1 MERSAYTELDVQK
14 LLEARPYLSQLRS
27 RSPGLRERIGNRIYD
42 LALAL
47 GLRQSAQGMREGGEF
62 AADFVPGV
70 GAAVGGEEAGSE
82 LGRGNYLSGGL
93 GLAMSMIP
101 GGKALGR
108 AGNVI
113 DRTNTGWTF
122 KDVKAP
128 HKLMEP
134 GDWRKVTQATNT
146 GEGIMEVDV
155 PIRSLNATQGHVN
168 PDFAESLKA
177 RGDGK
182 DLPFVIKKN
191 GEFFVQDGHHRLT
204 AQAHNGAQTAK
215 VRLVDLDGTTQTDF
229 PLVDRMQAKKG
240 IKGFHGS
247 PHDFDRFDSSKIGT
261 GEGAQAYGHGLYIAE
276 SEGVAKSY
284 RDNLAPVDVNHRAD
298 GEPISHDMQRMIGEA
313 WQTVSG
319 RSMGPTKITDAIDL
333 VDDALM
339 RQRADAMQARDMDWF
354 NKVEDMRLEARRIR
368 ENPPTAKGKMYEVNI
383 NADPDD
389 FLDWDKPLSEQSEK
403 VRGGVRAG
411 MDERYGQ
418 GFFDEYAQQG
428 HDFRDVRSN
437 FDDLG
442 DAEVSNMLREKGIP
456 GIKYLDGGSRKAGDG
471 SRNYVVFDDR
481 LIDIVRKWGIP
492 AAISTGL
499 ITQEMADQMQQ
510 QGEI

>member
-1 MERSAYTELDVQK
+1 MPSNARQAVTPLNIQQ
-14 LLEARPYLSQLRS
+14 LLAAKQMGLGDYIAQAEMKS
-27 RSPGLRERIGNRIYD
+27 RTPTLRERIGNLIYD
-42 LALAL
+42 AAQGA
-47 GLRQSAQGMREGGEF
+47 GLRQSAQSMRSNAETGM
-62 AADFVPGV
+62 DFVPVLGDAI
-70 GAAVGGEEAGSE
+70 GAQEAGRD
-82 LGRGNYLSGGL
+82 LGAGNYLSGGL
-93 GLAMSMIP
+93 GLAATLVP
-101 GGKALGR
+101 GAIAEKA
-108 AGNVI
+108 V
-113 DRTNTGWTF
+113 
-122 KDVKAP
+122 
-128 HKLMEP
+128 
-134 GDWRKVTQATNT
+134 
-146 GEGIMEVDV
+146 
-155 PIRSLNATQGHVN
+155 
-168 PDFAESLKA
+168 
-177 RGDGK
+177 
-182 DLPFVIKKN
+182 
-191 GEFFVQDGHHRLT
+191 
-204 AQAHNGAQTAK
+204 
-215 VRLVDLDGTTQTDF
+215 
-229 PLVDRMQAKKG
+229 KKG

>member
-168 PDFAESLKA
+168 PDFAEALKA

-284 RDNLAPVDVNHRAD
+284 RDALAGGNTKWMEGDRVLSGAEQNAAELLDRLGGDVHKAKMEIKYSLRPMRMAD
-298 GEPISHDMQRMIGEA
+298 QKYLDETEA
-313 WQTVSG
+313 ALD
-319 RSMGPTKITDAIDL
+319 RLDPAAI
-333 VDDALM
+333 
-339 RQRADAMQARDMDWF
+339 R
-354 NKVEDMRLEARRIR
+354 VEQD
-368 ENPPTAKGKMYEVNI
+368 PGKMYEVNI

-403 VRGGVRAG
+403 VRSGVRAG

-428 HDFRDVRSN
+428 TDFRDVRSN

-442 DAEVSNMLREKGIP
+442 DADVSNMLREKGIP
-456 GIKYLDGGSRKAGDG
+456 GIKYLDAGSRTAGDG

-492 AAISTGL
+492 AAIGAGF
-499 ITQEMADQMQQ
+499 ITQEMAAQMQA